1 MLREEKRVGSR
12 QGEEVLSAECWE
24 KRRISWQL
32 AREEESWQLAVGSW
46 QGREVLV
53 VLRDPSL
60 WSG

>member
-1 MLREEKRVGSR
+1 M
-12 QGEEVLSAECWE
+12 LSAECWE

-32 AREEESWQLAVGSW
+32 AREEESWQLAVGKGERELAVGSW